1 MDLPAFTQA
10 PATWCLL
17 LVTVAVSF
25 LAFQRPQLIDR
36 LVFDV
41 GAILRNKDDDR
52 LITSGFLHGDVM
64 HLLINMLTLISFGPY
79 LESVLGS
86 FRFLALYLGSMII
99 ASLTML
105 YAKRYNKTYRALG
118 SALATCGI
126 IFAFCL
132 FAPFAGIGVMFAP
145 VSIPVRAELICS
157 SANGNM
163 LSGKAIHRRPTQAI
177 GFHSLR
183 GRARRASGTRARVTK
198 PMRIR
203 RKVIPFGGRA
213 VRPSAMKRNDAP
225 QMRPGAARRNHSNVV
240 CGAWCPDISP

>member
-25 LAFQRPQLIDR
+25 FAFQRPQLIDR

-41 GAILRNKDDDR
+41 GAILRNKEDDR
-52 LITSGFLHGDVM
+52 LLTSGFLHGDVM

-118 SALATCGI
+118 ASGATCGI
-126 IFAFCL
+126 VFAFCL

-145 VSIPVRAELICS
+145 VSIPAWLYAIVFVAYS
-157 SANGNM
+157 SFAAGGGGNIAHEAHLGGSAGGALLM
-163 LSGKAIHRRPTQAI
+163 ILMEPSVI
-177 GFHSLR
+177 GQFIGS
-183 GRARRASGTRARVTK
+183 
-198 PMRIR
+198 
-203 RKVIPFGGRA
+203 FGG
-213 VRPSAMKRNDAP
+213 
-225 QMRPGAARRNHSNVV
+225 
-240 CGAWCPDISP
+240 